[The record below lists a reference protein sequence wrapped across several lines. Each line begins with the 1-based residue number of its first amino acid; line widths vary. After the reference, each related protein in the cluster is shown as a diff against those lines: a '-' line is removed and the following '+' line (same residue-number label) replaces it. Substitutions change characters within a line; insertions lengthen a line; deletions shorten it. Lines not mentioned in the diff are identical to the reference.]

1 MSNVTTASKTVTVAT
16 ATATKAN
23 KLVVM
28 PTKDEAKASAI
39 ATLKAATVAYCDAIA
54 TAAVTYAALLRTVAK
69 ELVDS
74 GFTAAEAK
82 AIIKENSSASEATVK
97 RAILAAFGPQRKA
110 RKEVQGY
117 ASFAVKNGL
126 ATLKGFT
133 QGGKAKGKKDE
144 DEGDDEGDDEGET
157 EAGECHTIETL
168 SNLMSKI
175 DRKIVE
181 GAIVRW
187 SALVGK

>member
-1 MSNVTTASKTVTVAT
+1 MNNVKNASKSNANVN
-16 ATATKAN
+16 ATKAH

-28 PTKDEAKASAI
+28 PSKDEAKASAI
-39 ATLKAATVAYCDAIA
+39 ATLKAAASAYCDAIA
-54 TAAVTYAALLRTVAK
+54 TAAVTYAALLRSVAK

-110 RKEVQGY
+110 KKEVQGY

-133 QGGKAKGKKDE
+133 QGGKKAKAEDAEGE
-144 DEGDDEGDDEGET
+144 DEGDEGDVEGN
-157 EAGECHTIETL
+157 GHTAETL
-168 SNLMSKI
+168 SALMSTI
-175 DRKIVE
+175 DRTIVE
-181 GAIVRW
+181 QAIIRW
-187 SALVGK
+187 SALVGKGGK